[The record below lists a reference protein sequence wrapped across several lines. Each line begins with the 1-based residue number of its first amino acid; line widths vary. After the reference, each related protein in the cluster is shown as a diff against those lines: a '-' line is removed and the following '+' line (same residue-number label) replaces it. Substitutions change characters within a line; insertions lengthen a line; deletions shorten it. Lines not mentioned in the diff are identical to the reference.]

1 MAASVSQDGRF
12 RAVFLS
18 VIMVLMTQV
27 GYTENMDFSLS
38 FEEENELLETGGS
51 TSNSSSN
58 NLSPSRDN
66 VVATVGEPMAEISWY
81 HDVSPSGG
89 NAGTTTQ
96 GNGST
101 WFVNY
106 KHIHSPNKAS
116 NIGTTIGDTFYYV
129 ATGGNNQNTSRV
141 IYSYNKSTD
150 TVGEVGTFGT
160 MPTSSYTRA
169 LDFFANAGGILLF
182 DGPGIDNITAY
193 NPATDS
199 SYSIG
204 VSYGGNA
211 QAGDGTGLSVLVGDT
226 LYFSGVDSTTSSV
239 GAGLYAYTAG
249 NNTTWLAA
257 DINPPSSDANYT
269 VSMTS
274 MPGWYH
280 GFRLIGDT
288 IYFDGTSGHRTPAVG
303 GWQNAIVSSDYS
315 GLELFAYNPS
325 NHSSWQVTDIDNRIP
340 VYNLSLIHI

>member
-1 MAASVSQDGRF
+1 MAASVSQNGRF

-38 FEEENELLETGGS
+38 FDEENELLETGGS

-101 WFVNY
+101 WVANG
-106 KHIHSPNKAS
+106 NKS
-116 NIGTTIGDTFYYV
+116 IFDTSYDRQTNIGTTVGDTFYYV
-129 ATGGNNQNTSRV
+129 ATGGTKTNTSRV
-141 IYSYNKSTD
+141 IYSYNRTSESTSA
-150 TVGEVGTFGT
+150 VGTFGT
-160 MPTSSYTRA
+160 MPAYSGNIGGTTTSTTRA
-169 LDFFANAGGILLF
+169 MGLFTNVGDVLIF

-193 NPATDS
+193 NTASDS
-199 SYSIG
+199 VYSIG
-204 VSYGGNA
+204 VSYSGSEPK
-211 QAGDGTGLSVLVGDT
+211 GTGRSIVIGDT
-226 LYFSGVDSTTSSV
+226 IYFSGTDSTTSSV
-239 GAGLYAYTAG
+239 GAGLYAYTVG

-269 VSMTS
+269 VSMTT
-274 MPGWYH
+274 MPGYYH
-280 GFRLIGDT
+280 G
-288 IYFDGTSGHRTPAVG
+288 
-303 GWQNAIVSSDYS
+303 
-315 GLELFAYNPS
+315 
-325 NHSSWQVTDIDNRIP
+325 
-340 VYNLSLIHI
+340 